1 MVARF
6 KDSNRI
12 IIVGADRAESLLIK
26 QLVDE
31 SKGDGSK
38 KIVLDEFY
46 DIDGEVNGL
55 SIKLVEVQCETVSE
69 EQVEGE

>member
-1 MVARF
+1 MIARF
-6 KDSNRI
+6 KDENRI
-12 IIVGADRAESLLIK
+12 IITGADRAESLLIK
-26 QLVDE
+26 QLVDG

-55 SIKLVEVQCETVSE
+55 SLKLVEVQSETVSE